1 MSGHKA
7 IDLTVAKRLD
17 SLMRQRHLYPI
28 DVSRL
33 TGIKVRMIHNYVSGS
48 SQPSAFMLKKLAVG
62 LGVSS
67 DWLLGIEK

>member
-1 MSGHKA
+1 MSGHKKM
-7 IDLTVAKRLD
+7 DLTVANRLNQIMND
-17 SLMRQRHLYPI
+17 RKLYPI

-33 TGIKVRMIHNYVSGS
+33 TGIKVRMIKYYVAGS